1 MSLDYEKK
9 KYKILKEM
17 VENYRKELL
26 EDREHALN
34 MPIETEN
41 GFNIERETII
51 TDIDDKLAILKRHCS
66 EPYFAKLIFEDN
78 DDGEKFN
85 GYIGRLSIGEINTP
99 NDNKI
104 VDWRAPIS
112 DLYYNGRLGNSS
124 YNANGNTYNVNLQ
137 LKRQINI
144 KEDEVKSIYDF
155 EESISSDEFL
165 QPFLTQ
171 SADNRL
177 KNIVATIQEE
187 QNKIIRLPIFKNCI
201 IQGVAGSGKTTVAL
215 HRLSYLMYN
224 FKKSIRPEEFLII
237 SPNDIFMSYI
247 SSILVDLDADKSNSY
262 SFGTLMKNI
271 IGSEYE
277 ILNKQHE
284 YTLLTQKQISTD
296 YLKYKN
302 SKEFADLIEK
312 FLSDHVKKSFDKP
325 LKFNGIPILD
335 GDIVKNYFNI
345 LPDQPL
351 TTTTQH
357 NYQKLALSL
366 QYDNKLKKIITD
378 NIDKSN
384 CDLMKKFQIMKK
396 VESGNLGNI
405 KNALKINLNILK
417 LYESFITNLHK
428 YTNYPEVKTL
438 QKQTLNNLKHKKLG
452 YDDLAS
458 LIYLSARIN
467 EYPYYSKLKCIF
479 IDEAQDL
486 STLMFLALRK
496 LFSNASFS
504 IFGDIAQ
511 GIYSYQAIDNWED
524 VRKLI
529 NDCELMYLS
538 RSYRTSIEIMQ
549 EANKTLEKLGFPPAN
564 NVVRH
569 GEEVEF
575 NKDTSLELF
584 KKQIVDLNKKY
595 QHTAIICKDAQELA
609 HAQEHLSSLNLAV
622 LDESNLSYGNIQNTI
637 LTVQTAKGLE
647 FDSVIIYNNSSYTN
661 SPNDLKLLYVAK
673 TRALH
678 KLIINGYE

>member
-1 MSLDYEKK
+1 MSLEYEKK
-9 KYKILKEM
+9 KYRVLKEM
-17 VENYRKELL
+17 VEAYRKELL
-26 EDREHALN
+26 EDRKYALD
-34 MPIETEN
+34 MPIETDN
-41 GFNIERETII
+41 GFNIERETLI
-51 TDIDDKLAILKRHCS
+51 TDIDEKLAILKRHCD
-66 EPYFAKLIFEDN
+66 EPYFAKLVFEDTS
-78 DDGEKFN
+78 DGEKFN

-99 NDNKI
+99 DDNKI

-112 DLYYNGRLGNSS
+112 DLYYNGRVGASS
-124 YNANGNTYNVNLQ
+124 YMANGNLFNVNLQ

-144 KEDEVKSIYDF
+144 KEDDVQSIYDF
-155 EESISSDEFL
+155 EESVSSDEFL
-165 QPFLTQ
+165 QPYLTQ

-262 SFGTLMKNI
+262 SFSTLIKNI
-271 IGSEYE
+271 LGTDYE
-277 ILNKQHE
+277 ILNKQYE
-284 YTLLTQKQISTD
+284 FNRLTRDNISTD
-296 YLKYKN
+296 YLAFKN
-302 SKEFADLIEK
+302 SNQFAILLEDYLK
-312 FLSDHVKKSFDKP
+312 RYVDKTFSVP
-325 LKFNGIPILD
+325 LKFSGVQVLD
-335 GDIVKNYFNI
+335 SDVVKTYFKI
-345 LPDQPL
+345 MPDQPL
-351 TTTTQH
+351 ATTVQH
-357 NYQKLALSL
+357 SYQKFALSL
-366 QYDNKLKKIITD
+366 QYDNQLKDIISK
-378 NIDKSN
+378 NIDNSG

-405 KNALKINLNILK
+405 KNSLKINLNIIK
-417 LYESFITNLHK
+417 IYEDFIKTLHD
-428 YTNYPEVKTL
+428 YTDYPDIKIL
-438 QKQTLNNLKHKKLG
+438 QKQTMTNLKNKKIA

-458 LIYLSARIN
+458 LVYLSARIC

-486 STLMFLALRK
+486 SVLMFKALRT

-504 IFGDIAQ
+504 IFGDVAQ
-511 GIYSYQAIDNWED
+511 GIYSYQAINNWEE
-524 VRKLI
+524 VQGLI
-529 NDCELMYLS
+529 NDCDLLYLS

-549 EANKTLEKLGFPPAN
+549 AANKTLQKLGYPPAN

-575 NKDTSLELF
+575 NKGRDVELF
-584 KKQIVDLNKKY
+584 KKQIKELNDKY
-595 QHTAIICKDAQELA
+595 QHTAIICKNDDELMSAQKEL
-609 HAQEHLSSLNLAV
+609 ESLNLTV
-622 LDESNLSYGNIQNTI
+622 IDESNLSYGNIKNTI

-647 FDSVIIYNNSSYTN
+647 FDSVIIYNHSSYSD
-661 SPNDLKLLYVAK
+661 SPNDLKLLYVAQ

-678 KLIINGYE
+678 KLIINGCN